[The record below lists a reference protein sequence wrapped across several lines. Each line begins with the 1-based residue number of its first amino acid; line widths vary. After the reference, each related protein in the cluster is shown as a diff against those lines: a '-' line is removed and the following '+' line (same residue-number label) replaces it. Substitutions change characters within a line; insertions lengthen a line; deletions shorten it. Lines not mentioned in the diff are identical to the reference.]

1 MKRILLFLTV
11 CLFLAGCKKEAPV
24 ADNATA
30 DSLQI
35 PKATNDSLAYNEQL
49 KADSLSTALNEKSA
63 QGKLQF
69 TKEEN
74 VILSYDLQ
82 AQKGVVNIEGK
93 SYDLNKMEFSENNY
107 TLTGPEIK
115 VNAENGSFNEMT
127 SDCLYGMIPTL
138 ELIHKDKTQKI
149 SNVGVQHCPV
159 Y

>member
-24 ADNATA
+24 TDNSVG

-35 PKATNDSLAYNEQL
+35 PSATNDSLAYLDQL
-49 KADSLSTALNEKSA
+49 KADSLTTALNEQSA

-69 TKEEN
+69 TKDKN
-74 VILSYDLQ
+74 VFLSYDLQ
-82 AQKGVVNIEGK
+82 AQKGIVRVKGK
-93 SYDLNKMEFSENNY
+93 SYDLTQMEFSENNY
-107 TLTGPEIK
+107 TLKGPEIK

-127 SDCLYGMIPTL
+127 SDCLYGMIPNV
-138 ELIHKDKTQKI
+138 ELIFKHETQKI
-149 SNVGVQHCPV
+149 DNVGVQHCPV